1 MSYAE
6 YPELDAYQQRWNPT
20 ESSTITSI
28 LLAAGIGAFVLFK
41 TSEVLGYPV
50 WLWLHQ
56 FIDMSVSCLRLRA
69 APGQVSDAQS
79 SDDDTT
85 QPGGMFGNLFGLSP
99 GNLLQKGVRGVAN
112 VFSTTPRDVPPG
124 LGNMSNSCYQNSVIQ
139 GLASLPSLRHHLS
152 KTISEHLSLTPDTT
166 NGALFD
172 MITKLNN
179 PDNRGQH
186 FWLRGKLKS
195 MSVMEQQ
202 DAQEY
207 YSKIVDAL
215 EEEVK
220 KTCGAQKEVKD
231 DEPSSN
237 IPNPLQGQ
245 LAERL
250 GCTSCGY
257 SSLKHDPFNSIT
269 VPLGRNYSYD
279 IRECLDEY
287 CALEYIDGVECP
299 KCTLLKTEKT
309 LAPLAANNPA
319 FQQKLSAVQGALEK
333 EDFEDKTLINTL
345 NIPRKNWIK
354 TTKSKQAAIER
365 APKSLVLHIQRSSFD
380 EMTGDIAKNRA
391 HVSYPTVLDL
401 GNWCLGSAPSGSQ
414 KPDMADDEWS
424 RDPRVSMVPD
434 ARSQPKVDSPFQ
446 YRLRAAVTHRGRHS
460 YGHYICYR
468 PHPIPQPR
476 ETSEDLEDDSTED
489 SENTENTEFQD
500 SSTEKSIDH
509 TDDAEVLL
517 PAEESIE
524 AVQEPESEQWWRLS
538 DDDVAAIP
546 EAEAHQGDV
555 FMLFYERIDELT
567 PSPSQT
573 DVIVPSSSLVED
585 APLPP
590 VTTVSYE
597 LMAVDEEAAK
607 IALPFDDDE
616 LLDAAPAESSP
627 SMPPT
632 HIEPMQPQYPLQE
645 LPASTGQTQLDTEA
659 ETSDAESDDA
669 PSTQLTSDYESE
681 ADIPTLPKFIPVPQ
695 ISPHLMRT
703 AGNTSNRGQGS
714 RKSLPL
720 VSAT

>member
-6 YPELDAYQQRWNPT
+6 YPELEAYQQRWTTT

-56 FIDMSVSCLRLRA
+56 FIDMSVSCLRLRS
-69 APGQVSDAQS
+69 APGQVSDPRS
-79 SDDDTT
+79 GDDDTT

-124 LGNMSNSCYQNSVIQ
+124 LGNISNSCYQNSVIQ
-139 GLASLPSLRHHLS
+139 GLASLPSLRDHLS
-152 KTISEHLSLTPDTT
+152 KATSEHASLTPDTT

-172 MITKLNN
+172 MIAKLNN

-186 FWLRGKLKS
+186 FWLRGNLKS

-220 KTCGAQKEVKD
+220 KTSGAQKDAKD
-231 DEPSSN
+231 DETSN
-237 IPNPLQGQ
+237 VIPNPLQGQ

-309 LAPLAANNPA
+309 LTPLAANNPA
-319 FQQKLSAVQGALEK
+319 FQQKLSAVQEALEK
-333 EDFEDKTLINTL
+333 KDFEDKTLINTL
-345 NIPRKNWIK
+345 NIPRRNWIK

-414 KPDMADDEWS
+414 KPDMTDDEWS

-468 PHPIPQPR
+468 PHPIPQPQQ
-476 ETSEDLEDDSTED
+476 TSEDLDDASTED
-489 SENTENTEFQD
+489 SENPELQD
-500 SSTEKSIDH
+500 SSEKPTDH
-509 TDDAEVLL
+509 TDETEVLP
-517 PAEESIE
+517 PAEEGVE
-524 AVQEPESEQWWRLS
+524 AVQEPQSEQWWRLS

-555 FMLFYERIDELT
+555 FMLFYERIDEPM
-567 PSPSQT
+567 PSPSQAG
-573 DVIVPSSSLVED
+573 DAVVQSSLLTEE

-590 VTTVSYE
+590 VATVSCE
-597 LMAVDEEAAK
+597 LTAVDEEAAK
-607 IALPFDDDE
+607 IALPSDDEE
-616 LLDAAPAESSP
+616 LLDAAPAEPPP

-632 HIEPMQPQYPLQE
+632 HIEPMQPRPQTQE
-645 LPASTGQTQLDTEA
+645 LPPSTRPTQPDTET

-681 ADIPTLPKFIPVPQ
+681 ADIPTPPKFIPIPP

-703 AGNTSNRGQGS
+703 AGNTSNRGQDS